1 VGNVLGIEDHKVAGG
16 AQVQAFT
23 YDALDRL
30 LSASASAR
38 TSQQGDY
45 SESYTYDG
53 TGNLTSKGGVPY
65 DYDGSGHPHDQPH
78 AVTGTSS
85 GDSFT
90 YDANGN
96 MTTRIAGSDSYTQT
110 WDAENRLVQV
120 MKNGDVVADY
130 VYDGDGHRVQAT
142 VNGTTTAYPSA
153 SLRAGVGN
161 YLEWRGSPASMV
173 RYYYADGQ
181 RIAMRQGAVVYFLLG
196 DHPSLRSGQAWA
208 AQP

>member
-53 TGNLTSKGGVPY
+53 IGNLTSKGGVAY

-78 AVTGTSS
+78 AVTGTGS

-90 YDANGN
+90 YD
-96 MTTRIAGSDSYTQT
+96 
-110 WDAENRLVQV
+110 EN
-120 MKNGDVVADY
+120 
-130 VYDGDGHRVQAT
+130 DGPSTPLWA
-142 VNGTTTAYPSA
+142 SA
-153 SLRAGVGN
+153 SAAHRAGITVRVAGGANRHPVGVEVEKAFDN
-161 YLEWRGSPASMV
+161 
-173 RYYYADGQ
+173 
-181 RIAMRQGAVVYFLLG
+181 
-196 DHPSLRSGQAWA
+196 A
-208 AQP
+208 AAPWYTGFDKHSKVDE